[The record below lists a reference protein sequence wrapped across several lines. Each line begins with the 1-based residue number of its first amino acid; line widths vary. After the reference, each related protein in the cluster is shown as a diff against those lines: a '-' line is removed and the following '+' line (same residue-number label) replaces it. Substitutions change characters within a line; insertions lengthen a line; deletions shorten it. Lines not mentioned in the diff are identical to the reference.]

1 MSLAE
6 TFSAEEIASAEADV
20 AAEAKPEPVSPPE
33 PVAEAAPEATE
44 KPAETSAEEPKVPV
58 AVLQAERKQRQEFE
72 RKVAELQ
79 GRIEAMR
86 EFAKPTE
93 KPAETPEINIEEDP
107 FGALKAMKAELD
119 SLRQGA
125 QETSRLGELQS
136 AYRAAANEFH
146 GKTPDFMD
154 AYNHLLQSRANELRV
169 LYQMP
174 EEQIGRQLQQEEMGL
189 VALAFKQNRN
199 PAELL
204 YENAKL
210 RGYAKKAAAPAV
222 APAAASPP
230 TAPPVLP
237 AAAIEAEKAKAA
249 AATSLS
255 SGGKSPK
262 AGPTAEDLL
271 EAQGE
276 EFDKLWD
283 KIMVPKKKSRFR

>member
-1 MSLAE
+1 
-6 TFSAEEIASAEADV
+6 
-20 AAEAKPEPVSPPE
+20 
-33 PVAEAAPEATE
+33 
-44 KPAETSAEEPKVPV
+44 V

-72 RKVAELQ
+72 RRVAELQ

-86 EFAKPTE
+86 EFAKPPE
-93 KPAETPEINIEEDP
+93 KAPEIAPEINIEEDP

-125 QETSRLGELQS
+125 QETTRLGELQN

-154 AYNHLLQSRANELRV
+154 AYNHLLTSRANELRV

-222 APAAASPP
+222 IPQAPTPPAS
-230 TAPPVLP
+230 TP

-283 KIMVPKKKSRFR
+283 KVMVPKKKSRFR